1 MASAKVIRLLEGI
14 RFVLIKKKGLL
25 ILYLDIKYVV
35 TF

>member
-14 RFVLIKKKGLL
+14 RFVLTKEKGLL
-25 ILYLDIKYVV
+25 ILYLVIKYVV